1 MRLKNML
8 KRTDAAARSDKR
20 HPASLTRRITMV
32 ANLTKNKHA
41 IHIKGK
47 GMKTYVFRVVIEPDE
62 GRYLAE
68 LPALPGCYSW
78 GYTYEEALRN
88 IKEAAELWVETL
100 AEDGESIP
108 QEDPKDLKEA
118 PITLGVVV

>member
-1 MRLKNML
+1 M
-8 KRTDAAARSDKR
+8 
-20 HPASLTRRITMV
+20 
-32 ANLTKNKHA
+32 KNKHA

-62 GRYLAE
+62 DRYYADI
-68 LPALPGCYSW
+68 PALPGCYSW

-100 AEDGESIP
+100 AEDGEPIP
-108 QEDPKDLKEA
+108 EEDPKVLKEA
-118 PITLGVVV
+118 PITLGVIV